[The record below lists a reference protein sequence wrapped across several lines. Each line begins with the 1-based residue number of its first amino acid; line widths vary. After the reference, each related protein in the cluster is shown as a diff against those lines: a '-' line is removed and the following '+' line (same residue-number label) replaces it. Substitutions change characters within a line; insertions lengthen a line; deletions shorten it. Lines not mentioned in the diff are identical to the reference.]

1 MKAAI
6 VENKYSNV
14 VASKENLKWE
24 KLCGS
29 LSKVEIGEKDGFGWL
44 PADIPVGPRKSS
56 LVKTVSAIVLD
67 VEAVKGGIAPPAVDI
82 MIERLNSLGY
92 GGHLHTTY
100 SHTIE
105 APRYR
110 IIVLPDRPL
119 QPSELKKAI
128 PELANELGISNCYDT
143 ACTDASRLFYLPR
156 CPIDRK
162 HLFEARTIEGT
173 AVDVDQLIAKNP
185 LSNFKCP
192 LAATILPFPQST
204 APRTVQNIA
213 DVRNALNHIS
223 ADCDYPLWRDVI
235 WSILSTEWDNAI
247 DIARDWSLTAP
258 EKFDERSFLTVT
270 KSFDPSK
277 GITLRTLN
285 YHAKAGGWSEG
296 NQRFTFTTAT
306 DFASLPNLQWRI
318 KGLLPE
324 SGLASIF
331 GPSGSGKSFLVLDML
346 AAIATATDWFG
357 LKVKSCPVVY
367 VALEGTVGVS
377 KRINAWQT
385 HHKVVLPDHFVIV
398 KDRLSLFNQD
408 ASAFADAIFDEG
420 LEGGAIVID
429 TLNQSAPEADEN
441 TSSDMGRIIQNA
453 MLLQEKTK
461 GLVILIHHTG
471 KEASRGLRGHSSLK
485 AALDVT
491 IEIKKNEAGREW
503 KIDKSK
509 DGEDGVSHPFRLE
522 SVGLGCDTDGD
533 PVTSCVVMCDLFRK
547 KRLKEPTG
555 KNQLAVL
562 NTLRANSTKS
572 GTIACDEAE
581 ALANRVL
588 DCGEP
593 RRNKERAK
601 SAIEGLITNG
611 HLTNNGDTYEVSE
624 THAPV

>member
-1 MKAAI
+1 
-6 VENKYSNV
+6 
-14 VASKENLKWE
+14 
-24 KLCGS
+24 
-29 LSKVEIGEKDGFGWL
+29 
-44 PADIPVGPRKSS
+44 
-56 LVKTVSAIVLD
+56 
-67 VEAVKGGIAPPAVDI
+67 
-82 MIERLNSLGY
+82 
-92 GGHLHTTY
+92 
-100 SHTIE
+100 
-105 APRYR
+105 
-110 IIVLPDRPL
+110 
-119 QPSELKKAI
+119 
-128 PELANELGISNCYDT
+128 
-143 ACTDASRLFYLPR
+143 
-156 CPIDRK
+156 
-162 HLFEARTIEGT
+162 
-173 AVDVDQLIAKNP
+173 
-185 LSNFKCP
+185 
-192 LAATILPFPQST
+192 
-204 APRTVQNIA
+204 
-213 DVRNALNHIS
+213 
-223 ADCDYPLWRDVI
+223 
-235 WSILSTEWDNAI
+235 
-247 DIARDWSLTAP
+247 
-258 EKFDERSFLTVT
+258 
-270 KSFDPSK
+270 
-277 GITLRTLN
+277 
-285 YHAKAGGWSEG
+285 
-296 NQRFTFTTAT
+296 
-306 DFASLPNLQWRI
+306 
-318 KGLLPE
+318 
-324 SGLASIF
+324 
-331 GPSGSGKSFLVLDML
+331 ML

-509 DGEDGVSHPFRLE
+509 DGEEGVSHPFRLE